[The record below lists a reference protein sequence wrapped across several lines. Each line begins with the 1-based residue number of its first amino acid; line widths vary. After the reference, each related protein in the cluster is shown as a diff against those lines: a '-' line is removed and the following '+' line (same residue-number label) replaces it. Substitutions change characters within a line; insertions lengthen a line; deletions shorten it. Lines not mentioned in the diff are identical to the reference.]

1 MKIRKALVWL
11 VSKMKKLTD
20 LTVDKISLV
29 TKDKK
34 PAVEKASTGFF
45 SVFKIKKEENLT
57 EEQLARV
64 EKLKTFY
71 EQK

>member
-1 MKIRKALVWL
+1 MKIRKTLVWL

-34 PAVEKASTGFF
+34 PAVEKASIGFF

>member
-1 MKIRKALVWL
+1 
-11 VSKMKKLTD
+11 MKKLTD

-45 SVFKIKKEENLT
+45 SVFKIKKVENLT

-71 EQK
+71 EQN

>member
-1 MKIRKALVWL
+1 MKIRKTLVWL

>member
-1 MKIRKALVWL
+1 MKIRKTLVWL

-45 SVFKIKKEENLT
+45 SVFKIKKEEKLT

-71 EQK
+71 EQN

>member
-1 MKIRKALVWL
+1 MKIRKTLVWL

-64 EKLKTFY
+64 EKLKIFY

>member
-1 MKIRKALVWL
+1 
-11 VSKMKKLTD
+11 MKKLTD

-71 EQK
+71 EQN

>member
-1 MKIRKALVWL
+1 MKIRKTLVWL

-34 PAVEKASTGFF
+34 PAVGKASTGFF